1 MQFMDL
7 TQMKMRKK
15 RLPFSSQMVNL
26 GEINKTFMKS
36 RVLLILIFGSFLL
49 VNCGGTK
56 GEGSVGDV
64 TVVRG
69 ELPEE
74 TESIDLFWRITGQP
88 DASKLSMNDLEF
100 NEDKSEMS
108 FTPDAPGKFQFELEV
123 FQYGD
128 ELETQKF
135 TYTVDSIEPLVAD
148 ASEEALSDESED
160 WLDEEYEENLN
171 DDSED
176 EYMDEDD
183 EYDFNELDSEDS
195 VEYYET
201 DNNDPV
207 IEENNDEEKLM
218 PLEIAAKK
226 ETSSTPSPVK
236 KQTTASKPPVKKKSS
251 RYVIPFDK
259 SRFTIQVASKKNLN
273 DAEKIAANLIE
284 SGYDAYIQKAYF
296 RDTDEVW
303 FRVRV
308 GSYDNRDTALA
319 VGKVIADAMTTEVWI
334 DFVRFEE

>member
-1 MQFMDL
+1 
-7 TQMKMRKK
+7 MKMRKK

-88 DASKLSMNDLEF
+88 DASKLSMKDLEF

-236 KQTTASKPPVKKKSS
+236 TQTTAAKPPVKKKSS
-251 RYVIPFDK
+251 RYIIPFDK

>member
-1 MQFMDL
+1 
-7 TQMKMRKK
+7 
-15 RLPFSSQMVNL
+15 MVNL

-88 DASKLSMNDLEF
+88 DASKLSMKDLEF

-160 WLDEEYEENLN
+160 WLDEEYEEDLN

-207 IEENNDEEKLM
+207 IEENNDEEELM

-226 ETSSTPSPVK
+226 KTSSTPSLVK
-236 KQTTASKPPVKKKSS
+236 KQTTAAKPPVKKKSS

>member
-1 MQFMDL
+1 
-7 TQMKMRKK
+7 
-15 RLPFSSQMVNL
+15 MVNL

-88 DASKLSMNDLEF
+88 DASKLSMKDLEF

-148 ASEEALSDESED
+148 ASEEALYDESED
-160 WLDEEYEENLN
+160 WLDEEYEEDLN

-207 IEENNDEEKLM
+207 IEENNDDKELM

-226 ETSSTPSPVK
+226 ETSSTPPTVK
-236 KQTTASKPPVKKKSS
+236 TQTTAAKPPVKKKRS

>member
-1 MQFMDL
+1 
-7 TQMKMRKK
+7 MKMRKK

-64 TVVRG
+64 TVVQG

-160 WLDEEYEENLN
+160 WLDEEYEEDQN
-171 DDSED
+171 DDLED

>member
-1 MQFMDL
+1 
-7 TQMKMRKK
+7 MKMRKK

-69 ELPEE
+69 ELPED

-160 WLDEEYEENLN
+160 WLDEEYEEDLN

-183 EYDFNELDSEDS
+183 EYDFNELDSEDN

-207 IEENNDEEKLM
+207 IEETNDEEKLM

>member
-1 MQFMDL
+1 MDL

-36 RVLLILIFGSFLL
+36 RALLILIFGSFLL

-64 TVVRG
+64 TVVQG
-69 ELPEE
+69 ELPED

-88 DASKLSMNDLEF
+88 DASKLSMQDLEF
-100 NEDKSEMS
+100 NDDKSEMS
-108 FTPDAPGKFQFELEV
+108 FTPDAPGKFQFELEI

-148 ASEEALSDESED
+148 ASEESLSDESED
-160 WLDEEYEENLN
+160 WLDEEYEEDLN

-176 EYMDEDD
+176 EYMEEDD
-183 EYDFNELDSEDS
+183 EYDYDEFDSDDSLD
-195 VEYYET
+195 YYEADSNEPVMEE
-201 DNNDPV
+201 DNDN
-207 IEENNDEEKLM
+207 EKLI
-218 PLEIAAKK
+218 PLEIAEKK
-226 ETSSTPSPVK
+226 EDASTPVPVK
-236 KQTTASKPPVKKKSS
+236 TKSTAKKPPVKKKSS
-251 RYVIPFDK
+251 RYIIPFDK

-273 DAEKIAANLIE
+273 DAEKIAANLID

-319 VGKVIADAMTTEVWI
+319 VGKVIADAMTMEVWI

>member
-1 MQFMDL
+1 
-7 TQMKMRKK
+7 MKMRKK

-88 DASKLSMNDLEF
+88 DASKLSMKDLEF

-160 WLDEEYEENLN
+160 WLDEEYEEDLN

-207 IEENNDEEKLM
+207 IEENNDDKELM

-236 KQTTASKPPVKKKSS
+236 KQTTAAKPPVKKKSS

>member
-1 MQFMDL
+1 M
-7 TQMKMRKK
+7 TMRKK
-15 RLPFSSQMVNL
+15 RLPFSSQIVNL

-36 RVLLILIFGSFLL
+36 RVLLILLCSSFLL
-49 VNCGGTK
+49 VSCGGTK

-69 ELPEE
+69 KLPDD
-74 TESIDLFWRITGQP
+74 TESVDLFWRITGQP
-88 DASKLSMNDLEF
+88 DASKLSMKDLEF
-100 NEDKSEMS
+100 NDDKSEMS
-108 FTPDAPGKFQFELEV
+108 FKPDAPGKYQFELEV

-148 ASEEALSDESED
+148 ASDQEELSDDNED
-160 WLDEEYEENLN
+160 WLDEDYEDEF
-171 DDSED
+171 ED
-176 EYMDEDD
+176 EAEEEYMDEDD
-183 EYDFNELDSEDS
+183 EYDFNEFDSEED
-195 VEYYET
+195 EDYYDT
-201 DNNDPV
+201 DNTEANIENTNEEVEEAEEEELVPV
-207 IEENNDEEKLM
+207 
-218 PLEIAAKK
+218 EIATKK
-226 ETSSTPSPVK
+226 KASPPPPVK
-236 KQTTASKPPVKKKSS
+236 TQTTAVKPPVKKKSS
-251 RYVIPFDK
+251 RYIIPFDK

-273 DAEKIAANLIE
+273 DAEKVAANLIE

-319 VGKVIADAMTTEVWI
+319 VGKVIADAMTTEVWV

>member
-1 MQFMDL
+1 MH
-7 TQMKMRKK
+7 KK

-64 TVVRG
+64 TVVQG

-88 DASKLSMNDLEF
+88 DASKLSMRDLEF

-148 ASEEALSDESED
+148 ASEESLSDESED
-160 WLDEEYEENLN
+160 WLDEEYEEELN

-176 EYMDEDD
+176 TYMEDD
-183 EYDFNELDSEDS
+183 EYDYDEFDSEDS
-195 VEYYET
+195 LEYYET
-201 DNNDPV
+201 DNNEASIDENK
-207 IEENNDEEKLM
+207 EEELI
-218 PLEIAAKK
+218 PLEIATKK
-226 ETSSTPSPVK
+226 ETSSTPIPVK
-236 KQTTASKPPVKKKSS
+236 TQTTATKPPIKKKST
-251 RYVIPFDK
+251 RYVIPYDK

-273 DAEKIAANLIE
+273 DAEKVAANLIE

-319 VGKVIADAMTTEVWI
+319 VGKVIANAMTMEVWV

>member
-1 MQFMDL
+1 
-7 TQMKMRKK
+7 MKMRKK

-88 DASKLSMNDLEF
+88 DASKLSMKDLEF

-160 WLDEEYEENLN
+160 WLDEEYEEDQN
-171 DDSED
+171 DDLED

>member
-1 MQFMDL
+1 
-7 TQMKMRKK
+7 MKMRKK

-36 RVLLILIFGSFLL
+36 RALLILIFGSFLL

-64 TVVRG
+64 TVVQG
-69 ELPEE
+69 ELPED

-88 DASKLSMNDLEF
+88 DASKLSMQDLEF
-100 NEDKSEMS
+100 NDDKSEMS
-108 FTPDAPGKFQFELEV
+108 FTPDAPGKFQFELEI

-148 ASEEALSDESED
+148 ASEESLSDESED
-160 WLDEEYEENLN
+160 WLDEEYEEDLN

-176 EYMDEDD
+176 EYMEEDD
-183 EYDFNELDSEDS
+183 EYDYDEFDSDDSLD
-195 VEYYET
+195 YYEADSNEPVMEE
-201 DNNDPV
+201 DNDN
-207 IEENNDEEKLM
+207 EKLI
-218 PLEIAAKK
+218 PLEIAEKK
-226 ETSSTPSPVK
+226 EDASTPVPVK
-236 KQTTASKPPVKKKSS
+236 IKSTAKKPPVKKKSS
-251 RYVIPFDK
+251 RYIIPFDK

-273 DAEKIAANLIE
+273 DAEKIAANLID

-319 VGKVIADAMTTEVWI
+319 VGKVIADAMTMEVWI

>member
-1 MQFMDL
+1 
-7 TQMKMRKK
+7 
-15 RLPFSSQMVNL
+15 MVNL

-64 TVVRG
+64 TVVQG

-88 DASKLSMNDLEF
+88 DASKLSMRDLEF

-148 ASEEALSDESED
+148 ASEESLSDESED
-160 WLDEEYEENLN
+160 WLDEEYEEELN

-176 EYMDEDD
+176 TYMEDD
-183 EYDFNELDSEDS
+183 EYDYDEFDSEDS
-195 VEYYET
+195 LEYYET
-201 DNNDPV
+201 DNNEASIDENK
-207 IEENNDEEKLM
+207 EEELI
-218 PLEIAAKK
+218 PLEIATKK
-226 ETSSTPSPVK
+226 EASSTPIPVK
-236 KQTTASKPPVKKKSS
+236 TQTTATKPPVKKKST
-251 RYVIPFDK
+251 RYVIPYDK

-273 DAEKIAANLIE
+273 DAEKVAANLIE

-319 VGKVIADAMTTEVWI
+319 VGKVIANAMTMEVWV

>member
-1 MQFMDL
+1 
-7 TQMKMRKK
+7 MKMRKK

-69 ELPEE
+69 ELPED

-88 DASKLSMNDLEF
+88 DASKLSMKDLEF

-160 WLDEEYEENLN
+160 WLDEEYEEDLN
-171 DDSED
+171 DDLED

-207 IEENNDEEKLM
+207 IEETNDEEKLM

-273 DAEKIAANLIE
+273 DAEKIASNLIE

>member
-1 MQFMDL
+1 M
-7 TQMKMRKK
+7 
-15 RLPFSSQMVNL
+15 
-26 GEINKTFMKS
+26 
-36 RVLLILIFGSFLL
+36 
-49 VNCGGTK
+49 NCGGTK

-64 TVVRG
+64 TVVQG

-88 DASKLSMNDLEF
+88 DASKLSMRDLEF

-148 ASEEALSDESED
+148 ASEESLSDESED
-160 WLDEEYEENLN
+160 WLDEEYEEELN

-176 EYMDEDD
+176 TYMEDD
-183 EYDFNELDSEDS
+183 EYDYDEFDSEDS
-195 VEYYET
+195 LEYYET
-201 DNNDPV
+201 DNNEASIDENK
-207 IEENNDEEKLM
+207 EEELI
-218 PLEIAAKK
+218 PLEIATKK
-226 ETSSTPSPVK
+226 ETSSTPIPVK
-236 KQTTASKPPVKKKSS
+236 TQTTATKPPVKKKST
-251 RYVIPFDK
+251 RYVIPYDK

-273 DAEKIAANLIE
+273 DAEKVAANLIE

-319 VGKVIADAMTTEVWI
+319 VGKVIANAMTMEVWV

>member
-1 MQFMDL
+1 
-7 TQMKMRKK
+7 MKMRKK

-88 DASKLSMNDLEF
+88 DASKLSMKDLEF

-160 WLDEEYEENLN
+160 WLDEEYEEDLN

-183 EYDFNELDSEDS
+183 EYEFNELDSEDS

-319 VGKVIADAMTTEVWI
+319 VGKVIADAMTTEVWV

>member
-1 MQFMDL
+1 
-7 TQMKMRKK
+7 MKMRKK

-36 RVLLILIFGSFLL
+36 RALLILIFGSFLL

-64 TVVRG
+64 TVVQG
-69 ELPEE
+69 ELPED

-88 DASKLSMNDLEF
+88 DASKLSMQDLEF
-100 NEDKSEMS
+100 NDDKSEMS
-108 FTPDAPGKFQFELEV
+108 FTPDAPGKFQFELEI

-148 ASEEALSDESED
+148 ASEESLSDESED
-160 WLDEEYEENLN
+160 WLDEEYEEDLN

-176 EYMDEDD
+176 DYMDEDD
-183 EYDFNELDSEDS
+183 EYDYDEFDSDDSLD
-195 VEYYET
+195 YYEADSNEPVMEE
-201 DNNDPV
+201 DNDN
-207 IEENNDEEKLM
+207 EKLT
-218 PLEIAAKK
+218 PLEIAEKK
-226 ETSSTPSPVK
+226 EDAPTPVPVK
-236 KQTTASKPPVKKKSS
+236 KKSTAKKPPVKKKSS
-251 RYVIPFDK
+251 RYIIPFDK

-319 VGKVIADAMTTEVWI
+319 VGKVIADAMTMEVWI

>member
-1 MQFMDL
+1 
-7 TQMKMRKK
+7 MKMRKK

-64 TVVRG
+64 TVVQG

-88 DASKLSMNDLEF
+88 DASKLSMKDLEF

-160 WLDEEYEENLN
+160 WLDEEYEEDLN
-171 DDSED
+171 DDLED

>member
-1 MQFMDL
+1 MDL

-88 DASKLSMNDLEF
+88 DASKLSMKDLEF

-148 ASEEALSDESED
+148 ASEEALYDESED
-160 WLDEEYEENLN
+160 WLDEEYEEDLN

-207 IEENNDEEKLM
+207 IEENNDEEELM

-226 ETSSTPSPVK
+226 KTSSTPSLVK
-236 KQTTASKPPVKKKSS
+236 KQTTAAKPPVKKKSS

-273 DAEKIAANLIE
+273 DAEKIAVNLIE

>member
-1 MQFMDL
+1 
-7 TQMKMRKK
+7 MKMRKK

-88 DASKLSMNDLEF
+88 DASKLSMKDLEF

-160 WLDEEYEENLN
+160 WLDEEYEEDLN

>member
-1 MQFMDL
+1 
-7 TQMKMRKK
+7 MKMRKK

-88 DASKLSMNDLEF
+88 DASKLSMKDLEF

-148 ASEEALSDESED
+148 ASEEALYDESED
-160 WLDEEYEENLN
+160 WLDEEYEEDLN

-207 IEENNDEEKLM
+207 IEENNDEEELM

-236 KQTTASKPPVKKKSS
+236 KQTTAAKPPVKKKSS